1 MNPSK
6 LIAFLAFC
14 FFCFIVKGHEIDLLL
29 QKVPQTSVEK
39 DKIELWEKIINISIW
54 QKSEKE
60 TKEYI
65 DQLDQYSRERN
76 NASGIATADLLYAKY
91 YERQQEMDKATKYA
105 DKAYTYFSRHNNRLG
120 MCKSLRQKGFNA
132 FKISNIEQATE
143 LAYKALDISTSIN
156 DKLQEGLC
164 LSQVGLF
171 VFGSQPEEGIKLH
184 KQGFELLIEIGAK
197 REAAITAVTL
207 STLYLNSGDDLKSQH
222 YIDTFFIIQQPLNDV
237 GLLAEGKVN
246 AALIALTLGNS
257 DKAEQLMEESGAYF
271 SQIDSEVIQAKYLR
285 MKSIFYRESN
295 RYSQAIEAANKAL
308 VLLES
313 REGLDNEKGMLQYTL
328 FVCYKALKQYEQAIA
343 AYEQAVNHEF
353 AIYDE
358 RTQLGIAD
366 MKEKYETE
374 KKELENKQL
383 KKANEVNQL
392 KLKNNQYILIG
403 LLLLSLFIVVISLLI
418 FRNSKVRAR
427 EKNLQLQQKLLRSQ
441 MNPHFMFNALSSI
454 QHYMYDNDSDKAGD
468 FLSSFARL
476 SRGILDHSQ
485 VEAIP
490 LEKEVQ
496 WLNDYVK
503 LQLLRFENEVEF
515 TLHIDEDIDLFSTLV
530 PPMLVQPF
538 VENAFEHGFRNLNH
552 TGILTIDYTK
562 EVNRIIIRIQD
573 NGRGF
578 SQQQTEERT
587 DSHVSQA
594 MRITRERLALL
605 NKGKSNKVLITV
617 ESQPE
622 QGTTI
627 SFTIPLIT
635 LK

>member
-1 MNPSK
+1 M
-6 LIAFLAFC
+6 A
-14 FFCFIVKGHEIDLLL
+14 
-29 QKVPQTSVEK
+29 
-39 DKIELWEKIINISIW
+39 
-54 QKSEKE
+54 
-60 TKEYI
+60 
-65 DQLDQYSRERN
+65 
-76 NASGIATADLLYAKY
+76 
-91 YERQQEMDKATKYA
+91 
-105 DKAYTYFSRHNNRLG
+105 
-120 MCKSLRQKGFNA
+120 
-132 FKISNIEQATE
+132 
-143 LAYKALDISTSIN
+143 
-156 DKLQEGLC
+156 
-164 LSQVGLF
+164 
-171 VFGSQPEEGIKLH
+171 
-184 KQGFELLIEIGAK
+184 LIESK
-197 REAAITAVTL
+197 
-207 STLYLNSGDDLKSQH
+207 
-222 YIDTFFIIQQPLNDV
+222 
-237 GLLAEGKVN
+237 
-246 AALIALTLGNS
+246 
-257 DKAEQLMEESGAYF
+257 
-271 SQIDSEVIQAKYLR
+271 
-285 MKSIFYRESN
+285 
-295 RYSQAIEAANKAL
+295 
-308 VLLES
+308 
-313 REGLDNEKGMLQYTL
+313 EGLDSEKGMLQYSL
-328 FVCYKALKQYEQAIA
+328 FICYKALKQYEQAIA

-374 KKELENKQL
+374 KKELENQQL
-383 KKANEVNQL
+383 KKTNEVNQL
-392 KLKNNQYILIG
+392 QLKNNRYVFIG
-403 LLLLSLFIVVISLLI
+403 LLLVLVFIVIVSLLI

-503 LQLLRFENEVEF
+503 LQQLRFENEVEF
-515 TLHIDEDIDLFSTLV
+515 TLHIDENIDLFSTLV

-538 VENAFEHGFRNLNH
+538 VENSFEHGFRNLNH

-562 EVNRIIIRIQD
+562 EANRIIIRIQD